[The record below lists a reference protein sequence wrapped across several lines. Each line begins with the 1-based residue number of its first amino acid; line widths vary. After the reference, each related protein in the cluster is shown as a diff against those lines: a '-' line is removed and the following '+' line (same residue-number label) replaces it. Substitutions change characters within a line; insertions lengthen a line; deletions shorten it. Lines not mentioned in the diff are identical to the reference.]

1 MLNSPSRTAG
11 VSVEVWAMRDGGAAM
26 YDRMSRVTHGVAST
40 TGGYAH
46 ASQFSPGDPGGQST
60 VLLKGNEY
68 VNVLVS
74 GTANLPYDTEYSDA
88 LAARAASHLG

>member
-1 MLNSPSRTAG
+1 
-11 VSVEVWAMRDGGAAM
+11 MRDGGAAM

-60 VLLKGNEY
+60 VLLKGSEY

-74 GTANLPYDTEYSDA
+74 GTANLPHDTEYSDA